1 MGDQARGCPG
11 RVREEDGKQAAEVCR
26 EMRLSLMIQHPLGPP
41 GSNEPWVWL
50 HGTSEPNDRD
60 FVSDAPGLSR
70 GGAVC
75 HARGLMP
82 ARPLSPNAPQDP
94 RQASVRL
101 LPCGKWAALKRLPDE
116 EGIPETEP
124 DMTFVRLAC
133 SPDGHP
139 HPNGQPCPPPLAS
152 GFPASCLCSARDAKK
167 PGPNLS
173 TLVISTT
180 LARCDPHPLS
190 QRERDRN
197 S

>member
-124 DMTFVRLAC
+124 DMTFEACGSNCPEAMIVRLDP
-133 SPDGHP
+133 PDGHAAWEIFM
-139 HPNGQPCPPPLAS
+139 HLREMGDASAARTYLA
-152 GFPASCLCSARDAKK
+152 AL
-167 PGPNLS
+167 
-173 TLVISTT
+173 
-180 LARCDPHPLS
+180 
-190 QRERDRN
+190 
-197 S
+197 